1 MVRTYY
7 HLKHIYG
14 TDCTP
19 YPEDIEKTELKY
31 KLRDKTCDVC
41 RHKFSSFTTSCK
53 FGIVNNRNTC
63 YFWMGKKE
71 SKKT

>member
-19 YPEDIEKTELKY
+19 YPEDIEKNGVE
-31 KLRDKTCDVC
+31 V
-41 RHKFSSFTTSCK
+41 
-53 FGIVNNRNTC
+53 
-63 YFWMGKKE
+63 
-71 SKKT
+71 